1 MFWCFLFDQFSFFPG
16 YNMMIPPFSW
26 GNTAIFHVFRSSPP
40 VSPRPAAVWGVDGN
54 HFWALAAWEI
64 RNHFPWQ
71 PGMEHRHGTFISR
84 FFLYRYLSVY
94 YIYIYTLYILY
105 IYIYVSACNSRDIIP
120 KNLGHNWHFIGTGVL
135 ADYNMGAPSKMETR
149 FPTPR
154 HRNFGHIPPSNIKHT
169 PFHGPK
175 YLQISYSNYYI
186 NHSFWGVV
194 QY

>member
-84 FFLYRYLSVY
+84 FFFIGTYLYT
-94 YIYIYTLYILY
+94 IYIYTIYTIYILY
-105 IYIYVSACNSRDIIP
+105 IYIRFSMQFLRYNP
-120 KNLGHNWHFIGTGVL
+120 EKLGSQL
-135 ADYNMGAPSKMETR
+135 AL
-149 FPTPR
+149 
-154 HRNFGHIPPSNIKHT
+154 HRNRGIGWLQ
-169 PFHGPK
+169 HGRTLKNGDTVPN
-175 YLQISYSNYYI
+175 SEAPEFRP
-186 NHSFWGVV
+186 HSPI